1 MKRIIVKFLGGR
13 FQVLLATLFSLV
25 AALTVGLSAL
35 AISRLVNAY
44 LAEAEADLVARDMS
58 LAEAFYQAKLDEIVT
73 IGKWLVNNVCG
84 DVVAAT
90 PSQDLLSCAS
100 DLDLQITETIS
111 SLALDNSHLIV
122 ILDSDSNILAA
133 RAITAN
139 GEMLPVVQGG
149 NWRELPILRE
159 ALASGNAL
167 SSTEVL
173 PVELLEQVGLADQA
187 RLALIDTPLAAPR
200 PFDPREGTA
209 GLALTSVTPII
220 ENNSVTGAVVVAY
233 LFNNDF
239 TLVDRIREVAGIDTV
254 TIFFGDLRVSTNV
267 MTREGK
273 RAVGTRISQ
282 EVFDVVLNQGRD
294 YVGRAY
300 VVKEWFITRYEPLYD
315 FQGNVVGSLYVGA
328 REASFQALLNSVN
341 IGVGAI
347 ALISI
352 IVAGVIAIP
361 LARYITRPVAD
372 LVQAN
377 RSLMNG
383 DLTVRV
389 NVEGKSELAEL
400 GRSFN
405 QMAEKI
411 HTTQNELLRK
421 ETLASIGQLAAG
433 VAHELNNPLGTIL
446 LLSDVMRKQ
455 TDPQDSRHADLGMI
469 MDETMRCKRIVSDLL
484 NFARQQE
491 VLAQET
497 DLHALL
503 DQVIKNTSRQDAFKH
518 VTIVRDYHDAPLVIQ
533 ADPAQIQQVFIN
545 LLNNAAEAIEGGGR
559 ITISTRQVDAEFVE
573 IKVADTGSGISEESM
588 GKIYTPFFT
597 TKEVGKGTGLGL
609 AIVYGIIKMH
619 RGQISLQSQ
628 VGVGTTFS
636 ILLPK
641 RHNATPKGS

>member
-1 MKRIIVKFLGGR
+1 MGGR

-25 AALTVGLSAL
+25 AALTVGLSAM
-35 AISRLVNAY
+35 ATSRLVNEY
-44 LAEAEADLVARDMS
+44 LANAEADLVARDMD
-58 LAEAFYQAKLDEIVT
+58 LAGAFYEAKLDEIVT

-84 DVVAAT
+84 GAT
-90 PSQDLLSCAS
+90 ATFSTQGLQPCTD

-111 SLALDNSHLIV
+111 SLALDNSHLIA
-122 ILDSDSNILAA
+122 ILDANGNVLAA
-133 RAITAN
+133 RALSTN
-139 GEMLPVVQGG
+139 GEMLPAFNDG
-149 NWRELPILRE
+149 NWSELSILQE
-159 ALASGNAL
+159 TLHSGKAL
-167 SSTEVL
+167 SATEVIPIEIL
-173 PVELLEQVGLADQA
+173 GQVGLEDQA
-187 RLALIDTPLAAPR
+187 RIELIDTPLAASKPYDR
-200 PFDPREGTA
+200 REGTA
-209 GLALTSVTPII
+209 GLALTSVTPIV
-220 ENNSVTGAVVVAY
+220 ENDAVKGAVLVAY

-254 TIFFGDLRVSTNV
+254 TVFFGDLRVSTNV
-267 MTREGK
+267 MTTEDK

-282 EVFDVVLNQGRD
+282 EVFDVVLGQGRD

-300 VVKEWFITRYEPLYD
+300 VVNEWFITRYEPLYD

-328 REASFQALLNSVN
+328 REAGFQALLDSVN
-341 IGVGAI
+341 IGVGTI

-383 DLTVRV
+383 DMTVRV
-389 NVEGKSELAEL
+389 DVEGKSELAEL

-405 QMAEKI
+405 QMAETI
-411 HTTQNELLRK
+411 QTTQNELLRK

-446 LLSDVMRKQ
+446 LLSDVMHKQ
-455 TDPQDSRHADLGMI
+455 TDPEDARHADLGLI
-469 MDETMRCKRIVSDLL
+469 IDETVRCKRIVSDLL

-491 VLAQET
+491 VLAQDT

-503 DQVIKNTSRQDAFKH
+503 DQVITNANRQSTFKQIT
-518 VTIVRDYHDAPLVIQ
+518 VIRDYHDAPLIIQ
-533 ADPAQIQQVFIN
+533 ADPAQMQQVFIN
-545 LLNNAAEAIEGGGR
+545 LLNNAAEAIEGEGK
-559 ITISTRQVDAEFVE
+559 ITISTRQMDAEFVE
-573 IKVADTGSGISEESM
+573 IKVADTGYGIPEESM

-597 TKEVGKGTGLGL
+597 TKDIGKGTGLGL

-641 RHNATPKGS
+641 KHTLTTKGS